1 MKKQFAGLVLSM
13 FVSAIGNSAM
23 AADKGT
29 ADEAI
34 AMVKKAVAYI
44 KANGPE
50 KAYAEFNN
58 PKGQFRDRDL
68 YILVQDFN
76 GKMLAHANPRLVGK
90 DALEGKD
97 ADGKYLGKAMI
108 EVAKEKGKGW
118 VDYKWVNP
126 TTSAVEQKSTYLEKV
141 DNTLVA
147 CGIYK

>member
-1 MKKQFAGLVLSM
+1 MKKQLAGLVLSL
-13 FVSAIGNSAM
+13 SAAVISNLAF

-44 KANGPE
+44 KANGAE

-58 PKGQFRDRDL
+58 PNGKFRDRDL

-90 DALEGKD
+90 DLLETKD
-97 ADGKYLGKAMI
+97 ADGKYLAKALI
-108 EVAKEKGKGW
+108 EVAKDKGKGW

-126 TTSAVEQKSTYLEKV
+126 ASSTVEKKSTYIEKV
-141 DNTLVA
+141 DDTLVG